1 MTPEE
6 IKAHNQKIKEMNRRN
21 NKKLN
26 SFFGSIDK
34 QLTRLIEEDNLQKA
48 QTVKNLK

>member
-21 NKKLN
+21 NKK
-26 SFFGSIDK
+26 F
-34 QLTRLIEEDNLQKA
+34 NLLFNPI
-48 QTVKNLK
+48 VKNLK